1 MWFIVFLPSNKPWN
15 ALAVWDELSFESV
28 NKSLNESY
36 WPAFSCGAVPDYTV
50 EGGIDAS
57 LL

>member
-1 MWFIVFLPSNKPWN
+1 MK
-15 ALAVWDELSFESV
+15 LSFESV

-50 EGGIDAS
+50 DSIEGGIDAS